1 MNILWQDVRHGIRML
16 AKSPGVT
23 VIALVTLALGIGAN
37 TAIFTLINALLLNPL
52 PGVDASRAVAVYTTD
67 KRNTGGFGTFLPT
80 SFFNARDY
88 REMNQ
93 VFTGLAITGFSGVT
107 LEVSGKPVPLTCELV
122 SGDYFDVLGIK
133 PQLGRGFLPEED
145 VALDAHPVAVLSY
158 GLWQDQFG
166 KDPGLVGKTIT
177 VNHHSFTV
185 VGITPQG
192 VNGEN
197 ALGGPDLWV
206 PNAMHDL
213 IITGQ
218 PLDWYNE
225 RRGLAFNMIARL
237 KPGVTFEQAREN
249 MQALAHHLETEYPR
263 ENTGR
268 GVAMLPLRESSINP
282 NFRGIFVRAGLLLQG
297 TVGLVLL
304 IACAN
309 VANLLL
315 ARGARRQREMA
326 VRLSLGASRW
336 RVVRQLLTES
346 AVLSLAAGAGGILV
360 AHWTSRL
367 VAALRPPLVANALI
381 HFSLD
386 RHVLLLTL
394 GISVV
399 TGLLFGLAPARQ
411 AAGADLMEA
420 MRERTDP
427 TLRVNR
433 WFAARNLLVV
443 VQVTLSLVALVGAGL
458 FVRSLGNAE
467 QIDPGFETHRLL
479 VVPLNLGPAGYDNQ
493 HARQFYQQALDR
505 LRALPMVQSAGV
517 GVDAPFG
524 GGFARTVFPEGV
536 DPSDRRSGKLTSVD
550 PVEPGYF
557 QVLGIPILQGRG
569 FTPQDRE
576 GAPLVAVVNQTLAR
590 RLWPGQNPIG
600 HHLHFFGETW
610 NVEVVGVAR
619 DCQYINLGEDP
630 QSYIYFA
637 LDQQMSTGAT
647 LYVHSKGDI
656 TAAVAPVRNL
666 IQALDSHLPL
676 KGEATV
682 PEILNNALQLPRMG
696 ADLLGGFGLLALVLA
711 AVGIYG
717 VMSYSV
723 SQRTREVGIRMALGA
738 QTGDV
743 MRLVLRHGMAIVGAG
758 VIVGWCLALALTRFL
773 VSLLFGLSPHDPI
786 TYAGVAAVLLSV
798 ALVACY
804 LPARRATRVDPIVAL
819 RYE

>member
-16 AKSPGVT
+16 VKSPGVT
-23 VIALVTLALGIGAN
+23 VVAIVTLALGIGAN

-52 PGVDASRAVAVYTTD
+52 PGVDASRVVHAYTTD
-67 KRNTGGFGTFLPT
+67 KRNTGGFNTFLVT
-80 SFFNARDY
+80 SFLNAKDY

-93 VFTGLAITGFSGVT
+93 VFAGLALTTFSGAT
-107 LEVSGKPVPLTCELV
+107 LEVNGQPVPLTCELV
-122 SGDYFDVLGIK
+122 SSDYFDVLGIK

-145 VALDAHPVAVLSY
+145 AALDAHPVAVLSY
-158 GLWQDQFG
+158 GLWQNQFG
-166 KDPGLVGKTIT
+166 KDPSLVGKTIT
-177 VNHHSFTV
+177 VNHHSFIV

-213 IITGQ
+213 ILTGQ
-218 PLDWYNE
+218 PIDWYNE
-225 RRGLAFNMIARL
+225 RRGLAFGMLGRL
-237 KPGVTFEQAREN
+237 KLGVTFEQAREN

-268 GVAMLPLRESSINP
+268 GVALLPLTESSINP
-282 NFRGIFVRAGLLLQG
+282 NIRGIFVRAGLLLQG

-326 VRLSLGASRW
+326 VRLAMGASRW

-346 AVLSLAAGAGGILV
+346 AVLSLAAGGGGILV
-360 AHWTSRL
+360 AYWTSRL
-367 VAALRPPLVANALI
+367 VAALRPPLVANALTQ
-381 HFSLD
+381 FAVD
-386 RHVLLLTL
+386 RQVLLVTL
-394 GISVV
+394 CISAV

-433 WFAARNLLVV
+433 WFAARNLLVM
-443 VQVTLSLVALVGAGL
+443 VQVTLSVMALVGAGL
-458 FVRSLGNAE
+458 FLRSLGNAE
-467 QIDPGFETHRLL
+467 HIDPGFETRRLL
-479 VVPLNLGPAGYDNQ
+479 VVPLDLGSAGYDNE

-505 LRALPMVQSAGV
+505 LRALPMVQSASV
-517 GVDAPFG
+517 GVNAPFG
-524 GGFARTVFPEGV
+524 GGFGRTVFPEGV
-536 DPSDRRSGKLTSVD
+536 DPTDRRSGKLTLVD
-550 PVEPGYF
+550 PVAPAHF
-557 QVLGIPILQGRG
+557 QTLGIPILQGRG
-569 FTPQDRE
+569 FTAQDRE

-590 RLWPGQNPIG
+590 RLWPGQNPLG
-600 HHLHFFGETW
+600 RHLHFFGENW

-619 DCQYINLGEDP
+619 DCQYVTLGEDP
-630 QSYIYFA
+630 QGSIYFA
-637 LDQQMSTGAT
+637 LDQQMSTEAT
-647 LYVHSKGDI
+647 IYVHSKGDI
-656 TAAVAPVRNL
+656 AAAVAPARNVV
-666 IQALDSHLPL
+666 QALDSHLPL
-676 KGEATV
+676 KGEATM
-682 PEILNNALQLPRMG
+682 PEILDNALQLPRMG

-738 QTGDV
+738 EGGDV
-743 MRLVLRHGMAIVGAG
+743 MRLVLRHGMGIVGAG
-758 VIVGWCLALALTRFL
+758 VVVGCCLALALTRFL
-773 VSLLFGLSPHDPI
+773 VSLLFGLSPHDPL
-786 TYAGVAAVLLSV
+786 TYAGVAAILLGV